1 MAAVTRLG
9 LYGGPRS
16 LYGDFSGKATAAVQL
31 SGSTGWATVP
41 TGDLDQ
47 ALTLVGS
54 TGWATTPS
62 GDMDVAATL
71 AGSTGWTWTPTGN
84 LVDISA
90 VGGKSNIVMRYD
102 WLWELYD

>member
-16 LYGDFSGKATAAVQL
+16 LYGDFSGKATAAVQM
-31 SGSTGWATVP
+31 S
-41 TGDLDQ
+41 
-47 ALTLVGS
+47 GS